1 MFEQALQFVEKM
13 IHQTRKSIGFAEQKP
28 NASRDEIDNLYRKLE
43 ILEYISQ
50 LVLAAKGD

>member
-50 LVLAAKGD
+50 SVLAAKGD